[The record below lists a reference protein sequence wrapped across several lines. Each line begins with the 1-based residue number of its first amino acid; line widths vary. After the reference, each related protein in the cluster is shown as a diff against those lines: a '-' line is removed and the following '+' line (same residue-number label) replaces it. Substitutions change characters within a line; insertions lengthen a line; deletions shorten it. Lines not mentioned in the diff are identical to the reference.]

1 MQGIRYGLD
10 RHFPEGIR
18 GIVFDCDGVLFDSR
32 ASNIHYYNLL
42 LDALGL
48 PRMTPSQEDY
58 VHMHTVGESLN
69 HIVPTDYRDRLPEA
83 RSRIRYRQH
92 ILPLLEPEPGLRETL
107 WWLRDA
113 GVKLAVHTNRTD
125 SMEYVLDHFGMTDFF
140 FPVMTAGRVRAKP
153 HPEGLHVILRS
164 WGVAPSS
171 IVFIGDTRLDEETAR
186 AAGVPFWA
194 YRSPTL
200 TAQVH
205 VRDYWSLSQT
215 LRGVLARDCD

>member
-1 MQGIRYGLD
+1 MHIRHGLD
-10 RHFPEGIR
+10 ARFPQGLK

-32 ASNIHYYNLL
+32 ASNIHYYNLI
-42 LDALGL
+42 LDALAL

-69 HIVPTDYRDRLPEA
+69 HIVPPECRDRLPAA
-83 RSRIRYRQH
+83 RARIRYRQH
-92 ILPLLEPEPGLRETL
+92 ILPLLEPEPGLHETL

-153 HPEGLHVILRS
+153 HPEGLHTILRM
-164 WGVAPSS
+164 WDLDRAEVA
-171 IVFIGDTRLDEETAR
+171 FIGDTRLDEETAR
-186 AAGVPFWA
+186 SAGVSFWS
-194 YRSPTL
+194 YRNPAL
-200 TAQVH
+200 VAQMH
-205 VRDYWSLSQT
+205 VTDFWSFSQV
-215 LRGVLARDCD
+215 LRGVIGNGRL